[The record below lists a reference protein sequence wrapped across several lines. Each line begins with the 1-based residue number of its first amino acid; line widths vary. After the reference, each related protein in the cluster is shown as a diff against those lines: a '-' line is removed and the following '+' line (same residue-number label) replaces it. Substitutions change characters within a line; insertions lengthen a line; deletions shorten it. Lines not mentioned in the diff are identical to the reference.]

1 MNKTPK
7 VLGIL
12 GGLGPMA
19 TVYFYEML
27 TRHTKVA
34 RDQDHIDVIINSRA
48 TTPDRTRYILGE
60 SSENPFDIMAA
71 DAARLVTFGADI
83 IAIPCNTAHYFYDRL
98 NESIDIP
105 ILNMIEETVI
115 FAKSQC
121 DKVGILATSGTIQTR
136 TYQRVCDEY
145 NLAYAVPDDEKQAD
159 VMRIIYEDIKR
170 GNPPDMQK
178 FAGVV
183 DALKAAGCTRMILG
197 CTELS
202 LIKRDEK
209 LDTFYI
215 DSMEV
220 LAKNAILAFGKTPIY
235 F

>member
-1 MNKTPK
+1 
-7 VLGIL
+7 
-12 GGLGPMA
+12 
-19 TVYFYEML
+19 
-27 TRHTKVA
+27 
-34 RDQDHIDVIINSRA
+34 
-48 TTPDRTRYILGE
+48 
-60 SSENPFDIMAA
+60 
-71 DAARLVTFGADI
+71 
-83 IAIPCNTAHYFYDRL
+83 
-98 NESIDIP
+98 
-105 ILNMIEETVI
+105 
-115 FAKSQC
+115 
-121 DKVGILATSGTIQTR
+121 
-136 TYQRVCDEY
+136 
-145 NLAYAVPDDEKQAD
+145 KQAD